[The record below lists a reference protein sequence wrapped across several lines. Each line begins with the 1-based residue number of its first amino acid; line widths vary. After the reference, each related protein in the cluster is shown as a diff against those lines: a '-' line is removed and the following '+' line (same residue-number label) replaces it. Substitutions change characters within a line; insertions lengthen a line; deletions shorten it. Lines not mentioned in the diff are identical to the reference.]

1 MKLIYLLLWC
11 IPSVVLAQVYS
22 TSVTD
27 SRWQL
32 QAGAFSCRLVHKIE
46 GFGEWSVGRKAGQS
60 EQSFLSIDQSLK
72 QKKKIELPAGAYK
85 LMTAP
90 PAWKPQMA
98 PELIG
103 ELNQAKADTELVFP
117 QSLLPAVYALLN
129 QSTPVLVSYQGKPL
143 RIQLQP
149 YQFKESYKLYTAC
162 VANLIPFT
170 FEQITRTTLYYQAE
184 DTALSAANQQALN
197 KIIRY
202 AQADPNRIISI
213 LVDGHSDT
221 QKEEGAADKL
231 AKTQADW
238 VATYLKEK
246 GIPENKMLVR
256 SHGGK
261 YPVANNLLVKE
272 KAKNRRVTVRLEDET
287 IRQKNAE
294 KIAEIK
300 KQEETK
306 AAVQASSSLA
316 SSSVEST
323 KSSAPDFGDKLP
335 IELELERMVEGQD
348 LEKPSPSEI
357 TPP

>member
-1 MKLIYLLLWC
+1 MKLIHLLLWFVSP
-11 IPSVVLAQVYS
+11 IVVAQVYS

-32 QAGAFSCRLVHKIE
+32 QAGAFSCRLVHKVE
-46 GFGEWSVGRKAGQS
+46 GFGEWSVARKAGQP
-60 EQSFLSIDQSLK
+60 ERIFLAIDQALK
-72 QKKKIELPAGAYK
+72 NKKKLELPAGTYK
-85 LMTAP
+85 LMTSP
-90 PAWKPQMA
+90 PAWKPQAA

-103 ELNQAKADTELVFP
+103 ELTLAKADTDLVFP
-117 QSLLPAVYALLN
+117 QSLMPAVYALLN
-129 QSTPVLVSYQGKPL
+129 QSTPVMISYQGKPL

-162 VANLIPFT
+162 VTNLIPFT
-170 FEQITRTTLYYQAE
+170 FDQITRTTLYYQAE
-184 DTALSAANQQALN
+184 DTTLTSVNQQALN

-202 AQADPNRIISI
+202 AQADPSRIISI
-213 LVDGHSDT
+213 LIDGHSDT
-221 QKEEGAADKL
+221 RKEEGAADKL

-238 VATYLKEK
+238 VAAYLKEK
-246 GIPENKMLVR
+246 GIPEAKLVVR
-256 SHGGK
+256 SHGDK
-261 YPVANNLLVKE
+261 YPVANNLLLTE

-306 AAVQASSSLA
+306 VAAQASVSSVA
-316 SSSVEST
+316 SSSVDSAN
-323 KSSAPDFGDKLP
+323 SSVPDFGDKLP
-335 IELELERMVEGQD
+335 IELELERMTEGQD

-357 TPP
+357 KK